1 MGGLTG
7 SPRLR
12 IVALVLGSLAALA
25 MIIVGCSSVTEG
37 TPTVNA
43 ADAPVYRASVSA
55 SMEESAASLQLPGV
69 QATGVDDDPGGP
81 LVVRGAEL
89 EQRGRH
95 HRGQRLR
102 EGLQRERRRRC
113 RRSGTGRRRPQPQ
126 RRRGG
131 PEHQRPAVAG
141 AQGRPQRLGRRRAGG
156 GDRHRG
162 QLRTRRIQRRGEQA
176 ERRQDHTHWTY
187 ATPHIDEPGA
197 PGNEQEQRES
207 ASRLQAL
214 KEQAATERTTE
225 VADIRRQ
232 ADEEI
237 ARARREATEAAE
249 REHAARPA
257 PVADRPAVVSLE
269 QLTTAM
275 QSIESAQ
282 TLTDALDS
290 LLRAAGAVA
299 SRAVVFLVNGDRLRS
314 WRTVGFPQLESQP
327 FDASIAGTGM
337 LAKAAQ
343 TGDPIASGAGQPAPT
358 FAAMPADA
366 SALAVPI
373 TVDGR
378 AVGVLYADTA
388 NATGTVPSPAWRD
401 IVATLARHA
410 SAVVALVTALRTA
423 QALGVPRSGNGEPDE
438 QGARRYA
445 RLLVSEIKLYNEAA
459 VRTGRERRD
468 LLSRLR
474 PEIDRARRLYEER
487 VPPVVG
493 ARGQYFQ
500 QELVQT
506 LADGD
511 PALLGNA

>member
-1 MGGLTG
+1 MQRARSEVEQLWAAKLDQETA
-7 SPRLR
+7 RLR
-12 IVALVLGSLAALA
+12 ADLEHEWNGKLQSEVSAARAEAAQQAAAAIAGARQEWDQKLNAERERHSTAAGDMEAERQRLQAEMASLTQRVQALVDDRDGAHSHLEAVRLAH
-25 MIIVGCSSVTEG
+25 
-37 TPTVNA
+37 
-43 ADAPVYRASVSA
+43 
-55 SMEESAASLQLPGV
+55 
-69 QATGVDDDPGGP
+69 
-81 LVVRGAEL
+81 AEL
-89 EQRGRH
+89 ETAHGSVQSELEAE
-95 HRGQRLR
+95 RLR
-102 EGLQRERRRRC
+102 SAAELESLRQRIDVIQDERRR
-113 RRSGTGRRRPQPQ
+113 
-126 RRRGG
+126 
-131 PEHQRPAVAG
+131 
-141 AQGRPQRLGRRRAGG
+141 
-156 GDRHRG
+156 
-162 QLRTRRIQRRGEQA
+162 GEAELEA
-176 ERRQDHTHWTY
+176 ERRRMSS
-187 ATPHIDEPGA
+187 ER
-197 PGNEQEQRES
+197 ELEQRES

-214 KEQAATERTTE
+214 KDQAAAERATEL
-225 VADIRRQ
+225 ADIRRQ

-358 FAAMPADA
+358 FAAMPGDA

-373 TVDGR
+373 MVDGR

-388 NATGTVPSPAWRD
+388 NATGMVPSPAWRD

-410 SAVVALVTALRTA
+410 SAVVALVTALRTV

-459 VRTGRERRD
+459 VRTGRDRRD

>member
-1 MGGLTG
+1 M
-7 SPRLR
+7 PA
-12 IVALVLGSLAALA
+12 V
-25 MIIVGCSSVTEG
+25 
-37 TPTVNA
+37 
-43 ADAPVYRASVSA
+43 
-55 SMEESAASLQLPGV
+55 
-69 QATGVDDDPGGP
+69 
-81 LVVRGAEL
+81 
-89 EQRGRH
+89 
-95 HRGQRLR
+95 
-102 EGLQRERRRRC
+102 C
-113 RRSGTGRRRPQPQ
+113 RRSRI
-126 RRRGG
+126 
-131 PEHQRPAVAG
+131 
-141 AQGRPQRLGRRRAGG
+141 RLP
-156 GDRHRG
+156 
-162 QLRTRRIQRRGEQA
+162 T
-176 ERRQDHTHWTY
+176 ER
-187 ATPHIDEPGA
+187 
-197 PGNEQEQRES
+197 
-207 ASRLQAL
+207 
-214 KEQAATERTTE
+214 ATEL
-225 VADIRRQ
+225 ADIRRQ

-378 AVGVLYADTA
+378 AVGVLYADTV